1 MTSPIGQ
8 HYFPKRLATR
18 LAAGA
23 WCCGS
28 FFLVQIYC
36 STLTSHLTSPNQRPI
51 VNSFFEIAD
60 NPGVSLTIDRGFALD
75 IMLQVMLQLIS
86 LKKYKHFYGS
96 RYPLTLFFEQS
107 TESVSIKRFTDTLR
121 NADRLIT
128 CNTTNNCL
136 KYVRGGNAVYAAVSC
151 NYIYR
156 W

>member
-1 MTSPIGQ
+1 
-8 HYFPKRLATR
+8 
-18 LAAGA
+18 
-23 WCCGS
+23 
-28 FFLVQIYC
+28 
-36 STLTSHLTSPNQRPI
+36 
-51 VNSFFEIAD
+51 
-60 NPGVSLTIDRGFALD
+60 
-75 IMLQVMLQLIS
+75 MLQLIS

-151 NYIYR
+151 DYIYR
-156 W
+156 RQRIFQHVTPQLFAPTGILCFPQSLKESSQLVSNQRASQRTTKLICIYATIKLIINIYFSLSMR